1 MSLTVIRS
9 LLYLRAVK
17 NIFFNTNEVVNIN
30 IRRAR
35 DSAVEKF
42 YVAYS
47 YIFSINDIPMQL
59 RTFYRQEDDGQY
71 VPYIMISVGTILD
84 NDTIDFSDVII
95 LRDAKQMWW
104 LVHEYLETKRRAQG
118 AKPIRLTP
126 EQMSEFEPQ
135 VTINTPDATL
145 EIQTE
150 NPTSITVEETI
161 LRSPLAPS
169 GPINLAVRDEE
180 LKLPR
185 LIEPKKSR
193 KYGNRE
199 RYLPRAEFERMYRND
214 ASSVGPIGRIN
225 SSTKRT
231 TKDYKDA
238 FDLFKNF
245 YLNDIV
251 EYDKLISNLLSRNA
265 DENVFFEGVKR
276 NLTAAELNYLESEQ
290 KLNVSLFNELSEK
303 FIRDFNSGKPYGYM
317 TVLPRGSYQFP
328 FRKIYPRNIRGG
340 IITSAVRKLSEKA
353 IEFGN
358 YILETFVDYSPED
371 TSPVTAE
378 NVKRSEISQKP
389 IQFGEFRLDDTIVW
403 LNLSLATEIKDDY
416 RYDVKRSERGKLLQS
431 FHSYSFN
438 IGTSPCQLVE
448 RNARTTQT
456 ELQFF
461 INKRLFFKFET
472 FTQDTN
478 AIFRYL
484 DQEATVTVVEATM
497 EPSEQDL
504 LKRRKRF
511 QLS

>member
-1 MSLTVIRS
+1 
-9 LLYLRAVK
+9 
-17 NIFFNTNEVVNIN
+17 
-30 IRRAR
+30 
-35 DSAVEKF
+35 
-42 YVAYS
+42 
-47 YIFSINDIPMQL
+47 
-59 RTFYRQEDDGQY
+59 
-71 VPYIMISVGTILD
+71 
-84 NDTIDFSDVII
+84 
-95 LRDAKQMWW
+95 
-104 LVHEYLETKRRAQG
+104 
-118 AKPIRLTP
+118 
-126 EQMSEFEPQ
+126 
-135 VTINTPDATL
+135 
-145 EIQTE
+145 
-150 NPTSITVEETI
+150 
-161 LRSPLAPS
+161 
-169 GPINLAVRDEE
+169 
-180 LKLPR
+180 
-185 LIEPKKSR
+185 
-193 KYGNRE
+193 
-199 RYLPRAEFERMYRND
+199 
-214 ASSVGPIGRIN
+214 
-225 SSTKRT
+225 
-231 TKDYKDA
+231 
-238 FDLFKNF
+238 
-245 YLNDIV
+245 
-251 EYDKLISNLLSRNA
+251 
-265 DENVFFEGVKR
+265 
-276 NLTAAELNYLESEQ
+276 
-290 KLNVSLFNELSEK
+290 
-303 FIRDFNSGKPYGYM
+303 M